1 MIICHLEVEYTV
13 ETMRAYDGSLVQL
26 KGTILRS
33 QEG

>member
-1 MIICHLEVEYTV
+1 MISYHLKVEYTI
-13 ETMRAYDGSLVQL
+13 ERMRAYDGSLVQL